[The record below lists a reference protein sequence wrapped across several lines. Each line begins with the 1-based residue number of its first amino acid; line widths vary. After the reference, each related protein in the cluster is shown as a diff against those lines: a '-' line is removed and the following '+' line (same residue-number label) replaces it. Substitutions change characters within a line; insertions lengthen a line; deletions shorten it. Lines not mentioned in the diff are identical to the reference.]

1 MKKTLRLTLMAAIIV
16 TMIMATA
23 AIVSAT
29 TYTYSREITNKAGDT
44 IKLEADTD
52 LSKPVRAGS
61 NKTVYFRIST
71 LNGKA
76 FGDYSE
82 ITTPNNSSG
91 DPLYTYGKTSYED
104 AVTLNQLGSY
114 TLDIS
119 GGKSSDSDYEFSLL
133 VNSKNEDVGVIAK
146 LPSKIKIWS
155 TPTTIYFN
163 KKYVDYVTC
172 GTTVLIQEKGT
183 TDYSKLDST
192 TGDSGYLGKFKP
204 NKKYTFNIMS
214 GNLIGNTLY
223 YGSGIL
229 TKTVP
234 TGPSVKPVIKSVKVS
249 NFKVKKFWSY
259 NDLEWKYT
267 SSYTLTVKLSKKA
280 SKTKGVVVTLGNGE
294 TRKVKGT
301 GKTFKMGFNST
312 TNHSEKG
319 TKMGVKVK
327 TYSNN
332 TYMCYSDDSKT
343 KKITIK

>member
-29 TYTYSREITNKAGDT
+29 TYNYSYTIQNKAGDGSLT
-44 IKLEADTD
+44 LQTD
-52 LSKPVRAGS
+52 VNLSQVFRAGS
-61 NKTVYFRIST
+61 PKTVNYKIST
-71 LNGKA
+71 DNGKN

-82 ITTPNNSSG
+82 VITPNNSTG
-91 DPLYTYGKTSYED
+91 DSLHTYGLASYED
-104 AVTLNQLGSY
+104 SITFDQLGEY
-114 TLDIS
+114 FFDIS
-119 GGKSSDSDYEFSLL
+119 GGPSSDSNYEFTM
-133 VNSKNEDVGVIAK
+133 AK
-146 LPSKIKIWS
+146 VYASAPSKIQIYS
-155 TPTTIYFN
+155 TPDRIYFN
-163 KKYVDYVTC
+163 KKYVNYRTC
-172 GTTVLIQEKGT
+172 GTTVIVQKVGSALQYLINTASGDVAWVKG
-183 TDYSKLDST
+183 
-192 TGDSGYLGKFKP
+192 FKP
-204 NKKYTFNIMS
+204 NKSYKFEIRS
-214 GNLIGNTLY
+214 GNLVDKTLKY
-223 YGSGIL
+223 TS
-229 TKTVP
+229 TAVKKTVP

-280 SKTKGVVVTLGNGE
+280 SGTKGVVVTLGNGE
-294 TRKVKGT
+294 QRKIKGT

-319 TKMGVKVK
+319 TRMGVVVK

-332 TYMCYSDDSKT
+332 TYMCYSYDSKT